1 MISIIV
7 PVYNAEK
14 FLPQCLDSLVNQTY
28 KEIEVICVNDGSTD
42 GSLSILEQYAAKD
55 TRVKV
60 ISQENQG
67 PSEARNNGISKAEGE
82 WMMFVD
88 SDDWLEMDCCEQVMA
103 QNDCDLVFFSYIRE
117 FKSTSALKYIFG
129 MNPVMFQ
136 GSDIEWLH
144 ERLIAPNGEELKSP
158 SNLDCLST
166 VWGKLYKTRI
176 VREHQITFISTEKTG
191 TLEDLMFNDNYF
203 KYLHRAYYLP
213 SCLYHYRKT
222 KADSLA
228 YSYKPNLPH
237 QWEYVFDEIKKRSDG
252 MKQPWMSMAVERRKA
267 LCLFGLGLN
276 IVFSKQGW
284 SQEIQMLSEIL
295 RSDWYVAA
303 IYQLDTKPMP
313 LHWRCFYVSARH
325 QKSWAVLVMVKIINL
340 IINR

>member
-1 MISIIV
+1 MISIVI

-28 KEIEVICVNDGSTD
+28 RDLEIICVNDGSTD
-42 GSLSILEQYAAKD
+42 GSLAILEQYAAKD
-55 TRVKV
+55 TRIKV

-67 PSEARNNGISKAEGE
+67 PSEARNNGISEAEGE

-88 SDDWLEMDCCEQVMA
+88 SDDWLEMDCCEQVTE
-103 QNDCDLVFFSYIRE
+103 QNNYDLVFFSYIRE
-117 FKSTSALKYIFG
+117 FKSTSAQKFIFG
-129 MNPVMFQ
+129 TNPIIFQ

-166 VWGKLYKTRI
+166 VWGKIYKTKI
-176 VREHQITFISTEKTG
+176 VRERQITFISTEKTG

-203 KYLHRAYYLP
+203 QYLHRAYYLP

-228 YSYKPNLPH
+228 YSYKPNLSH
-237 QWEYVFDEIKKRSDG
+237 QWKYVFDEIKEGSDV
-252 MKQPWMSMAVERRKA
+252 MKHPWMSMAVERRKA

-276 IVFSKQGW
+276 IVFSRKGW
-284 SQEIQMLSEIL
+284 KEELQMLSEIL

-303 IYQLDTKPMP
+303 ISQLDTKPMP
-313 LHWRCFYVSARH
+313 LHWRFFYGSARRQH
-325 QKSWAVLVMVKIINL
+325 TWAVLLMLKVINI